1 MRAVLHRLREL
12 SASRQTYVASD
23 GSRLPDGAARISPW
37 QRLFE
42 LQPGLRQLARAGAG
56 AGAISTLLHLTLLVV
71 AAQLTIAG
79 YPQQVVLQI
88 QSLFDNEPLPPEP
101 AESIPL
107 RMAEAS
113 DEPSESVFEAEP
125 IAIAAIESDDPQVN
139 TPLEVDDL
147 DAPSIALA
155 DEQHIEALEADP
167 VMIRAGGAGEEIA
180 TVEGAVDRITH
191 EIMTNLEQGDLLVCW
206 LMDASISLVD
216 ERQIIAERLT
226 RVFDEIET
234 LGTLRPEAL
243 LNAVTSFGAE
253 TRFLVPPTHE
263 SARVVQAI
271 RDLPVDE
278 SGVENVFSAIVD
290 SLEQYRA
297 LKGREK
303 RHLMVVIWTDESGDD
318 YARLEESIRM
328 CQRLAVPVFTVGP
341 SSMFGNEKGTHAYQH
356 PQDGRTYPI
365 EVDRGPDS
373 LRYELLRIPYWF
385 DGDQFE
391 QLHAGVGPYALTRLA
406 IETGGAYFI
415 SEPKADRSPFSLEAM
430 RPYLPDY
437 SAPNEYLRH
446 IHESPLREAVLH
458 AVDVTHHQKLKG
470 TPRLEFEPTGEN
482 FQQQL
487 LDAQRSVAFNLVTI
501 EAALVPFGTKG
512 LERYYE
518 QEASPR
524 WRAWYDLTY
533 GRLLAMEVR
542 ANEYNWVC
550 AEMKGKGADFVDKQ
564 SNRWRFKPSTTI
576 RFGSAAQRQAAE
588 ATRLLTR
595 CVEQNRGTPWEQ
607 LANRELKDPLGFE
620 IEEGYVPPP
629 ARPQMVAGNNQP
641 PMGIR
646 SEELRKLPRPEKP
659 QLPKL

>member
-1 MRAVLHRLREL
+1 MRAVLDRLREL
-12 SASRQTYVASD
+12 SASRHTFVASD
-23 GSRLPDGAARISPW
+23 GSYLPDGPDRISPW

-88 QSLFDNEPLPPEP
+88 QSLFDNEPLPPEQV
-101 AESIPL
+101 ESIPM

-125 IAIAAIESDDPQVN
+125 IAIAAIENDDPQVN

-155 DEQHIEALEADP
+155 DEQHIDALEADP
-167 VMIRAGGAGEEIA
+167 VLVRAGGAGEEIA

-216 ERQIIAERLT
+216 DRQIIADRLT
-226 RVFDEIET
+226 RVFQEIET

-243 LNAVTSFGAE
+243 VNAVTSFGAE
-253 TRFLVPPTHE
+253 TRFLVPPTNE
-263 SARVVQAI
+263 SARVVEAI

-290 SLEQYRA
+290 SLEKYRA

-303 RHLMVVIWTDESGDD
+303 RGLMVIIWTDESGDD

-365 EVDRGPDS
+365 EVDRGPDT
-373 LRYELLRIPYWF
+373 LRYELLRLPYWF
-385 DGDQFE
+385 DGGQFE

-458 AVDVTHHQKLKG
+458 AVDVTHHQQLKG

-550 AEMKGKGADFVDKQ
+550 AEMKGKGAEFVDKQ

-576 RFGSAAQRQAAE
+576 RFGSSAQRQAAE

-607 LANRELKDPLGFE
+607 LAARELKDPLGFE